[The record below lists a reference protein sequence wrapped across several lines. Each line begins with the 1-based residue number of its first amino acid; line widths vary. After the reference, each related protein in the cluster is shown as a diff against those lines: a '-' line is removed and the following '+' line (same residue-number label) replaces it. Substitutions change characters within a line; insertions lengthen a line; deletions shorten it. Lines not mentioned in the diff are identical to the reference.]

1 MNLYRRTL
9 LTGIA
14 LSLLVF
20 PGAQAANKVPFDLT
34 AFKAARDSGK
44 PVVLQIAATW
54 CGPCQVM
61 KRTVSELIEK
71 PEFKDVMIFEADY
84 DANKADLQK
93 LNAYKVTTLVLYRN
107 KKEVERTVGETR
119 AEMIEPLLR
128 KAM

>member
-1 MNLYRRTL
+1 MNPYRRTL

-14 LSLLVF
+14 LSFLTF
-20 PGAQAANKVPFDLT
+20 PGAQATNKIPFDLT

-61 KRTVSELIEK
+61 KRTVSEIVER
-71 PEFKDVMIFEADY
+71 PEYRNVTIFEADY
-84 DANKADLQK
+84 DANKEDLQK

-119 AEMIEPLLR
+119 SEMIEPLLR

>member
-1 MNLYRRTL
+1 MNPNRRTL

-14 LSLLVF
+14 LSCLVF
-20 PGAQAANKVPFDLT
+20 SGAQAANKVQFDVT

-44 PVVLQIAATW
+44 PVVLQVAATW

-61 KRTVSELIEK
+61 KRTVSELVEK
-71 PEFKDVMIFEADY
+71 PEFKDVTIFEADY
-84 DANKADLQK
+84 DANKEDLQS
-93 LNAYKVTTLVLYRN
+93 LNAYKVTMLVLYRD

-119 AEMIEPLLR
+119 PEMIEPLLR

>member
-1 MNLYRRTL
+1 MNPYRRSL

-14 LSLLVF
+14 LSFLMF
-20 PGAQAANKVPFDLT
+20 PGAQAANKIAFDLT

-61 KRTVSELIEK
+61 KRTVSELVER
-71 PEFKDVMIFEADY
+71 PEFKNVTIFEADY
-84 DANKADLQK
+84 DANKEDLQK

-119 AEMIEPLLR
+119 PEMIEPLLR

>member
-1 MNLYRRTL
+1 MNPYRRTL
-9 LTGIA
+9 LTGIV
-14 LSLLVF
+14 LSFLML
-20 PGAQAANKVPFDLT
+20 PGAQAANKIPFDLT

-61 KRTVSELIEK
+61 KRTVSELVEK
-71 PEFKDVMIFEADY
+71 PEFENVTIFEADY
-84 DANKADLQK
+84 DANKEDLQK

-119 AEMIEPLLR
+119 PEMIEPLLR

>member
-1 MNLYRRTL
+1 MNPYRRTL
-9 LTGIA
+9 LTGFA
-14 LSLLVF
+14 LSFLMF
-20 PGAQAANKVPFDLT
+20 PGAQAANKIPFDLT

-61 KRTVSELIEK
+61 KRTVSELVER
-71 PEFKDVMIFEADY
+71 PEFKNVTIFEADY
-84 DANKADLQK
+84 DASKEDLQR
-93 LNAYKVTTLVLYRN
+93 LSAYKVTTLVLYRN

-119 AEMIEPLLR
+119 SEMIEPLLR

>member
-14 LSLLVF
+14 LSLLVL